1 MKEYVMIGQLNN
13 PDFPITDW
21 NVTPINLWDYF
32 EDPKNL
38 TSEEIKFVNNFVE
51 SYGLD
56 INGEDLLEVT
66 MRPPDLKNFVV
77 HILRYHQ
84 LQKIQDL
91 KSKIQRK

>member
-1 MKEYVMIGQLNN
+1 MIGQLNN

>member
-1 MKEYVMIGQLNN
+1 MKEYVKIGHVDN
-13 PDFPITDW
+13 PDFPISDW

-38 TSEEIKFVNNFVE
+38 TSEEIKFVNNFVS

-56 INGEDLLEVT
+56 VSDENLLEVT
-66 MRPPDLKNFVV
+66 MSSHCLKNFVV

-91 KSKIQRK
+91 KSKI

>member
-1 MKEYVMIGQLNN
+1 MKEYVKIGQLNN
-13 PDFPITDW
+13 PDFPINDW

-51 SYGLD
+51 SRGLD
-56 INGEDLLEVT
+56 LNGEDLLEIT
-66 MRPPDLKNFVV
+66 MRPQCLKNFVV
-77 HILRYHQ
+77 HILRYHK

>member
-1 MKEYVMIGQLNN
+1 MKEYVKIGQLNN
-13 PDFPITDW
+13 PDFPINDW

-56 INGEDLLEVT
+56 IYGEDLLEIT
-66 MRPPDLKNFVV
+66 LIPGLKNFVV
-77 HILRYHQ
+77 NIIREY
-84 LQKIQDL
+84 KGFKN
-91 KSKIQRK
+91 KSR